1 MSDLFDKGIKLSS
14 GFSLGAKSPLDT
26 REVVEDISERDALIT
41 SNIAY
46 EGMIVYVK
54 TEKKHY
60 KLVNLTTPK
69 WEELGSGSGGDL
81 SDYQKIDED
90 TLTTNDKTIPGAIYE
105 LDAEIGNATH
115 YEKDDTNTGLIVVA
129 DGTLTD
135 NTTEIEEKDVL
146 GIAAVGEY
154 VKLVNATGI
163 NKILEDTDDRLNK
176 IETVKN
182 ADFKQAIIDEVLD
195 GVQPKYVTQA
205 EYDSLSD
212 VDKNNPKI
220 EYHITDAPIVEY
232 QLKTDNTLTTTDKT
246 TTGAINELDAEIGD
260 LSTLKTTDKTSI
272 VDSMNELFDDKV
284 NTTDVVDNLTS
295 TDIDKPLSAN
305 QGKVLK
311 DEIGDLNDLTTTNQ
325 NDLVSAINEHDIEI
339 GDLTQL
345 KTTNQTSL
353 VESTNELVDEIGD
366 KREFTPKHYELD
378 NATGVYE
385 VVADNAEPFDEL
397 TQVKLTDANKNNE
410 STPFVV
416 GDKVNL
422 VDEVTTK
429 PASGVFKYIDNAI
442 LSAQLSGEEVDLSG
456 YQEKQDDALKTNDKT
471 VTGAINQLVDILTVA
486 PTYVEPTLALTA
498 NPSTLKQEVGTKIT
512 PILSYTFTQN
522 DAGAETSH
530 TFSPVDSET
539 QAQLTIVE
547 GDNIEYSVTVNYGAG
562 TQKADNF
569 GNLSGEAIQAGSLT
583 KTLKY
588 VGYRKNFY
596 VADAGTVAPTD
607 SAEVRALTSFS
618 TGTQRINVAPNSQR
632 IVVACPSTKTL
643 TSAKYVEQG
652 NAEYKDNFTLTTV
665 QVSGA
670 TDGVD
675 LINYNVYTYVFAI
688 PNSAAM
694 TFNISIA

>member
-60 KLVNLTTPK
+60 KLVDLTTPK

-90 TLTTNDKTIPGAIYE
+90 TLTTNDKTIPGAINE
-105 LDAEIGNATH
+105 LDAEIGNVTH

-146 GIAAVGEY
+146 GIATVGEY

-163 NKILEDTDDRLNK
+163 NKILEDTDDRLDK

-232 QLKTDNTLTTTDKT
+232 QLKTDDDLTTTDKT

-260 LSTLKTTDKTSI
+260 
-272 VDSMNELFDDKV
+272 
-284 NTTDVVDNLTS
+284 
-295 TDIDKPLSAN
+295 
-305 QGKVLK
+305 
-311 DEIGDLNDLTTTNQ
+311 
-325 NDLVSAINEHDIEI
+325 
-339 GDLTQL
+339 
-345 KTTNQTSL
+345 
-353 VESTNELVDEIGD
+353 

-378 NATGVYE
+378 SATGVYE

-442 LSAQLSGEEVDLSG
+442 AQAQLGGEEVDLSG

-562 TQKADNF
+562 AQKADNF

-607 SAEVRALTSFS
+607 SAGVRALTSFS

-632 IVVACPSTKTL
+632 IVVACPGTKTL

-670 TDGVD
+670 TDGKD
-675 LINYNVYTYVFAI
+675 LIDYNVYTYVFAI

>member
-60 KLVNLTTPK
+60 KLVDLTTPK

-90 TLTTNDKTIPGAIYE
+90 TLTTNDKTIPGAINE

-146 GIAAVGEY
+146 GIATVGEY

-163 NKILEDTDDRLNK
+163 NKILEDTDDRLDK

-205 EYDSLSD
+205 EYDALSD
-212 VDKNNPKI
+212 TDKNNPKI

-232 QLKTDNTLTTTDKT
+232 QLKTDDDLTTTDKT

-260 LSTLKTTDKTSI
+260 
-272 VDSMNELFDDKV
+272 
-284 NTTDVVDNLTS
+284 
-295 TDIDKPLSAN
+295 
-305 QGKVLK
+305 
-311 DEIGDLNDLTTTNQ
+311 
-325 NDLVSAINEHDIEI
+325 
-339 GDLTQL
+339 
-345 KTTNQTSL
+345 
-353 VESTNELVDEIGD
+353 

-378 NATGVYE
+378 SATGVYE

-442 LSAQLSGEEVDLSG
+442 AQAQLGGEEVDLSG

-562 TQKADNF
+562 AQKADNF

-596 VADAGTVAPTD
+596 VADAGTAAPTD
-607 SAEVRALTSFS
+607 SAEVRALTAFS

-632 IVVACPSTKTL
+632 IVIACPGTKTL
-643 TSAKYVEQG
+643 ASAKYVEQG

-670 TDGVD
+670 TDGKD
-675 LINYNVYTYVFAI
+675 LIDYNVYTYVFAI

>member
-60 KLVNLTTPK
+60 KLVDLTTPK
-69 WEELGSGSGGDL
+69 WEELGSGSGSDL

-90 TLTTNDKTIPGAIYE
+90 TLTTNDKTIPGAINE
-105 LDAEIGNATH
+105 LDAEIGNTTH

-146 GIAAVGEY
+146 GIATVGEY

-163 NKILEDTDDRLNK
+163 NKILEDTDDRLDK

-182 ADFKQAIIDEVLD
+182 ADFKQAIIDEILD

-205 EYDSLSD
+205 EYDALSD
-212 VDKNNPKI
+212 TDKNNPKI
-220 EYHITDAPIVEY
+220 EYHITDAPVVEY
-232 QLKTDNTLTTTDKT
+232 QLKTDDDLTTTDKT

-260 LSTLKTTDKTSI
+260 
-272 VDSMNELFDDKV
+272 
-284 NTTDVVDNLTS
+284 
-295 TDIDKPLSAN
+295 
-305 QGKVLK
+305 
-311 DEIGDLNDLTTTNQ
+311 
-325 NDLVSAINEHDIEI
+325 
-339 GDLTQL
+339 
-345 KTTNQTSL
+345 
-353 VESTNELVDEIGD
+353 

-378 NATGVYE
+378 SATGVYE

-442 LSAQLSGEEVDLSG
+442 TEAKLGGGEVDLSG
-456 YQEKQDDALKTNDKT
+456 YQEKQDDTLKTNDKT

-530 TFSPVDSET
+530 TFSPIDSET

-562 TQKADNF
+562 AQKADNF

-596 VADAGTVAPTD
+596 VADAGTAAPTD
-607 SAEVRALTSFS
+607 SAGVRALTSFS

-632 IVVACPSTKTL
+632 IVIACPSTKTL

-670 TDGVD
+670 TDGKD

>member
-60 KLVNLTTPK
+60 KLVDLTTPK

-90 TLTTNDKTIPGAIYE
+90 TLTTNDKTIPGAINE

-146 GIAAVGEY
+146 GIATVGEY

-163 NKILEDTDDRLNK
+163 NKILEDTDDRLDK

-182 ADFKQAIIDEVLD
+182 ADFKQAIIDEILD

-212 VDKNNPKI
+212 SDKNNPKI

-232 QLKTDNTLTTTDKT
+232 QLKTDDDLTTTDKT

-260 LSTLKTTDKTSI
+260 
-272 VDSMNELFDDKV
+272 
-284 NTTDVVDNLTS
+284 
-295 TDIDKPLSAN
+295 
-305 QGKVLK
+305 
-311 DEIGDLNDLTTTNQ
+311 
-325 NDLVSAINEHDIEI
+325 
-339 GDLTQL
+339 
-345 KTTNQTSL
+345 
-353 VESTNELVDEIGD
+353 

-378 NATGVYE
+378 SATGVYE

-442 LSAQLSGEEVDLSG
+442 AQAQLGGEEVDLSG

-562 TQKADNF
+562 AQKADNF

-607 SAEVRALTSFS
+607 SAEVRALTAFS

-632 IVVACPSTKTL
+632 IVIACPSAKTL

-670 TDGVD
+670 TDGED

>member
-60 KLVNLTTPK
+60 KLVDLTTPEWK
-69 WEELGSGSGGDL
+69 ELGSGSGGDL

-90 TLTTNDKTIPGAIYE
+90 TLTTNDKTIPGAINE
-105 LDAEIGNATH
+105 LDAEIGNTTH

-146 GIAAVGEY
+146 GIATVGEY

-163 NKILEDTDDRLNK
+163 NKILEDTDDRLDK

-232 QLKTDNTLTTTDKT
+232 QLKTDNDLTTTDNT
-246 TTGAINELDAEIGD
+246 TTGAINELDA
-260 LSTLKTTDKTSI
+260 
-272 VDSMNELFDDKV
+272 
-284 NTTDVVDNLTS
+284 
-295 TDIDKPLSAN
+295 
-305 QGKVLK
+305 
-311 DEIGDLNDLTTTNQ
+311 
-325 NDLVSAINEHDIEI
+325 
-339 GDLTQL
+339 
-345 KTTNQTSL
+345 
-353 VESTNELVDEIGD
+353 EIGD

-378 NATGVYE
+378 SATGVYE

-562 TQKADNF
+562 AQKADNF

-583 KTLKY
+583 ATLKY

-596 VADAGTVAPTD
+596 VADSGTVAPTD

-632 IVVACPSTKTL
+632 IVIACPSTKTL

-670 TDGVD
+670 TDGKD

>member
-90 TLTTNDKTIPGAIYE
+90 TLTTNDKTIPGAINE

-146 GIAAVGEY
+146 GIATVGEY

-163 NKILEDTDDRLNK
+163 NKILEDTDDRLDK

-232 QLKTDNTLTTTDKT
+232 QLKTDNNLTTTDKT

-260 LSTLKTTDKTSI
+260 
-272 VDSMNELFDDKV
+272 
-284 NTTDVVDNLTS
+284 
-295 TDIDKPLSAN
+295 
-305 QGKVLK
+305 
-311 DEIGDLNDLTTTNQ
+311 
-325 NDLVSAINEHDIEI
+325 
-339 GDLTQL
+339 
-345 KTTNQTSL
+345 
-353 VESTNELVDEIGD
+353 

-378 NATGVYE
+378 SATGVYE

-442 LSAQLSGEEVDLSG
+442 TEAQLGGEEVDLSG

-562 TQKADNF
+562 AQKADNF

-607 SAEVRALTSFS
+607 SAEVRALNAFS

-632 IVVACPSTKTL
+632 IVIACPGTKTL

-670 TDGVD
+670 TDGKD
-675 LINYNVYTYVFAI
+675 LIDYNVYTYVFAI

>member
-90 TLTTNDKTIPGAIYE
+90 TLTTNDKTIPGAINE

-146 GIAAVGEY
+146 GIATVGEY

-163 NKILEDTDDRLNK
+163 NKILEDTDDRLDK

-232 QLKTDNTLTTTDKT
+232 QLKTDDDLTTTDKT

-260 LSTLKTTDKTSI
+260 
-272 VDSMNELFDDKV
+272 
-284 NTTDVVDNLTS
+284 
-295 TDIDKPLSAN
+295 
-305 QGKVLK
+305 
-311 DEIGDLNDLTTTNQ
+311 
-325 NDLVSAINEHDIEI
+325 
-339 GDLTQL
+339 
-345 KTTNQTSL
+345 
-353 VESTNELVDEIGD
+353 

-378 NATGVYE
+378 SATGVYE

-442 LSAQLSGEEVDLSG
+442 AQAQLGGEEVDLSG

-530 TFSPVDSET
+530 TFSPIDSET

-547 GDNIEYSVTVNYGAG
+547 GNNIDYSVTVNYAAGA
-562 TQKADNF
+562 QKADNF

-632 IVVACPSTKTL
+632 IVIACPATKTL

-670 TDGVD
+670 TDGKD
-675 LINYNVYTYVFAI
+675 LIDYNVYTYVFAI

>member
-60 KLVNLTTPK
+60 KLVDLTTSK

-90 TLTTNDKTIPGAIYE
+90 TLTTNDKTIPGAINE
-105 LDAEIGNATH
+105 LDAEIGNTTH

-146 GIAAVGEY
+146 GIATVGEY

-163 NKILEDTDDRLNK
+163 NKILEDTDDRLDK

-182 ADFKQAIIDEVLD
+182 ADFKQAIIDEILD

-212 VDKNNPKI
+212 ADKNNPKI

-232 QLKTDNTLTTTDKT
+232 QLKTDDDLTTTDKT

-260 LSTLKTTDKTSI
+260 
-272 VDSMNELFDDKV
+272 
-284 NTTDVVDNLTS
+284 
-295 TDIDKPLSAN
+295 
-305 QGKVLK
+305 
-311 DEIGDLNDLTTTNQ
+311 
-325 NDLVSAINEHDIEI
+325 
-339 GDLTQL
+339 
-345 KTTNQTSL
+345 
-353 VESTNELVDEIGD
+353 

-378 NATGVYE
+378 SATGVYE

-442 LSAQLSGEEVDLSG
+442 AQAQLGGEEVDLSG

-562 TQKADNF
+562 AQKADNF

-632 IVVACPSTKTL
+632 IVIACPSTKTL

-670 TDGVD
+670 TDGKD

>member
-26 REVVEDISERDALIT
+26 REVVKDISERDALIT

-60 KLVNLTTPK
+60 KLVDLTTPK

-81 SDYQKIDED
+81 SDYQKINED
-90 TLTTNDKTIPGAIYE
+90 TLTTNDKTIPGAINE
-105 LDAEIGNATH
+105 LDAEIGNTTH

-146 GIAAVGEY
+146 GIAVVGEY

-163 NKILEDTDDRLNK
+163 NKILEDTDDRLDK

-205 EYDSLSD
+205 EYDALSD
-212 VDKNNPKI
+212 ADKNNPKI

-232 QLKTDNTLTTTDKT
+232 QLKTDDNLTTTDKT

-260 LSTLKTTDKTSI
+260 
-272 VDSMNELFDDKV
+272 
-284 NTTDVVDNLTS
+284 
-295 TDIDKPLSAN
+295 
-305 QGKVLK
+305 
-311 DEIGDLNDLTTTNQ
+311 
-325 NDLVSAINEHDIEI
+325 
-339 GDLTQL
+339 
-345 KTTNQTSL
+345 
-353 VESTNELVDEIGD
+353 

-378 NATGVYE
+378 SATGVYE

-422 VDEVTTK
+422 VNEVTTK

-442 LSAQLSGEEVDLSG
+442 AQAQLGGEKVDLSG
-456 YQEKQDDALKTNDKT
+456 YQEKQDNTLKTNDKT

-498 NPSTLKQEVGTKIT
+498 NPSTLKQEVGAKIT

-562 TQKADNF
+562 AQKADNF

-632 IVVACPSTKTL
+632 IVIACPSTKTL

-670 TDGVD
+670 TDGKD

>member
-60 KLVNLTTPK
+60 KLVDLTTPEWK
-69 WEELGSGSGGDL
+69 ELGSGSGGDL

-90 TLTTNDKTIPGAIYE
+90 TLTTNDKTIPGAINE
-105 LDAEIGNATH
+105 LDAEIGNVTH

-163 NKILEDTDDRLNK
+163 NKILEDTDDRLDK

-212 VDKNNPKI
+212 ADKNNPKI

-232 QLKTDNTLTTTDKT
+232 QLKTDDDLTTTDKT

-260 LSTLKTTDKTSI
+260 
-272 VDSMNELFDDKV
+272 
-284 NTTDVVDNLTS
+284 
-295 TDIDKPLSAN
+295 
-305 QGKVLK
+305 
-311 DEIGDLNDLTTTNQ
+311 
-325 NDLVSAINEHDIEI
+325 
-339 GDLTQL
+339 
-345 KTTNQTSL
+345 
-353 VESTNELVDEIGD
+353 

-378 NATGVYE
+378 SATGVYE

-442 LSAQLSGEEVDLSG
+442 AQAQLGGEEVDLSG
-456 YQEKQDDALKTNDKT
+456 YQEKQDDTLKTNDKT

-562 TQKADNF
+562 AQKADNF

-618 TGTQRINVAPNSQR
+618 TGAQRINVAPNSQR
-632 IVVACPSTKTL
+632 IVIACPSTKTL

-670 TDGVD
+670 TDGKD
-675 LINYNVYTYVFAI
+675 LIDYNVYTYVFAI

>member
-26 REVVEDISERDALIT
+26 REVVKDISERDALIT

-60 KLVNLTTPK
+60 KLVDLTTSK

-90 TLTTNDKTIPGAIYE
+90 TLTTNDKTIPGAINE
-105 LDAEIGNATH
+105 LDAEIGNTTH

-163 NKILEDTDDRLNK
+163 NKILEDTDDRLDK

-212 VDKNNPKI
+212 ADKNNPKI

-232 QLKTDNTLTTTDKT
+232 QLKTDDDLTTTDKT
-246 TTGAINELDAEIGD
+246 TTGAINELDA
-260 LSTLKTTDKTSI
+260 
-272 VDSMNELFDDKV
+272 
-284 NTTDVVDNLTS
+284 
-295 TDIDKPLSAN
+295 
-305 QGKVLK
+305 
-311 DEIGDLNDLTTTNQ
+311 
-325 NDLVSAINEHDIEI
+325 
-339 GDLTQL
+339 
-345 KTTNQTSL
+345 
-353 VESTNELVDEIGD
+353 EIGD

-410 STPFVV
+410 GTLFVV

-442 LSAQLSGEEVDLSG
+442 AQAQLGGEEVDLSG

-498 NPSTLKQEVGTKIT
+498 NPSTLKQEVGAKIT

-562 TQKADNF
+562 AQKADNF

-632 IVVACPSTKTL
+632 IVIACPSTKTL
-643 TSAKYVEQG
+643 ASAKYVEQG

-670 TDGVD
+670 TDGKD
-675 LINYNVYTYVFAI
+675 LIDYNVYTYVFAI

>member
-60 KLVNLTTPK
+60 KLVDLTTPK

-90 TLTTNDKTIPGAIYE
+90 TLTTNDKTIPGAINE
-105 LDAEIGNATH
+105 LDAEIGNTTH

-163 NKILEDTDDRLNK
+163 NKILEDTDDRLDK

-182 ADFKQAIIDEVLD
+182 ADFKQAIIDEILD

-232 QLKTDNTLTTTDKT
+232 QLKTDDDLTTTDKT

-260 LSTLKTTDKTSI
+260 
-272 VDSMNELFDDKV
+272 
-284 NTTDVVDNLTS
+284 
-295 TDIDKPLSAN
+295 
-305 QGKVLK
+305 
-311 DEIGDLNDLTTTNQ
+311 
-325 NDLVSAINEHDIEI
+325 
-339 GDLTQL
+339 
-345 KTTNQTSL
+345 
-353 VESTNELVDEIGD
+353 

-378 NATGVYE
+378 SATGVYE

-442 LSAQLSGEEVDLSG
+442 AQAQLGGEEVDLSG

-562 TQKADNF
+562 AQKADNF

-607 SAEVRALTSFS
+607 SAEVRALTAFS
-618 TGTQRINVAPNSQR
+618 TGTQRINVVPNSQR
-632 IVVACPSTKTL
+632 IVIACPGTKTL

-652 NAEYKDNFTLTTV
+652 NAEYKDNFALTTV

-670 TDGVD
+670 TDGKD

>member
-60 KLVNLTTPK
+60 KLVDLTTPEWK
-69 WEELGSGSGGDL
+69 ELGSGSGGDL

-90 TLTTNDKTIPGAIYE
+90 TLTTNDKTIPGAINE
-105 LDAEIGNATH
+105 LDAEIGNITH
-115 YEKDDTNTGLIVVA
+115 YEKDDTNAGLIVVA

-146 GIAAVGEY
+146 GIATVGEY

-163 NKILEDTDDRLNK
+163 NKILEDTDDRLDK

-205 EYDSLSD
+205 EYDALSD

-232 QLKTDNTLTTTDKT
+232 QLKTDDDLTTTDKT

-260 LSTLKTTDKTSI
+260 
-272 VDSMNELFDDKV
+272 
-284 NTTDVVDNLTS
+284 
-295 TDIDKPLSAN
+295 
-305 QGKVLK
+305 
-311 DEIGDLNDLTTTNQ
+311 
-325 NDLVSAINEHDIEI
+325 
-339 GDLTQL
+339 
-345 KTTNQTSL
+345 
-353 VESTNELVDEIGD
+353 

-378 NATGVYE
+378 SATGVYE

-442 LSAQLSGEEVDLSG
+442 AQAQLGGEEVDLSG

-596 VADAGTVAPTD
+596 VADVGTIAPTN

>member
-60 KLVNLTTPK
+60 KLVDLTTPEWK
-69 WEELGSGSGGDL
+69 ELGSGSGGDL

-90 TLTTNDKTIPGAIYE
+90 TLTTNDKTIPGAINE
-105 LDAEIGNATH
+105 LDAEIGNTTH

-163 NKILEDTDDRLNK
+163 NKILEDTDDRLDK

-182 ADFKQAIIDEVLD
+182 ADFKQAIIDEILD

-212 VDKNNPKI
+212 ADKNNPKI

-232 QLKTDNTLTTTDKT
+232 QLKTDDDLTTTDKT

-260 LSTLKTTDKTSI
+260 
-272 VDSMNELFDDKV
+272 
-284 NTTDVVDNLTS
+284 
-295 TDIDKPLSAN
+295 
-305 QGKVLK
+305 
-311 DEIGDLNDLTTTNQ
+311 
-325 NDLVSAINEHDIEI
+325 
-339 GDLTQL
+339 
-345 KTTNQTSL
+345 
-353 VESTNELVDEIGD
+353 

-378 NATGVYE
+378 SATGVYE
-385 VVADNAEPFDEL
+385 VVADNAEPFDKL

-442 LSAQLSGEEVDLSG
+442 AQAQLGGEEVDLSG

-562 TQKADNF
+562 AQKADNF

-596 VADAGTVAPTD
+596 VADAGTVTPTD

-632 IVVACPSTKTL
+632 IVIACPGTKTL

-670 TDGVD
+670 TDGKD

>member
-60 KLVNLTTPK
+60 KLVDLTTPEWK
-69 WEELGSGSGGDL
+69 ELGSGSGGDL

-90 TLTTNDKTIPGAIYE
+90 TLTTNDKTIPGAINE
-105 LDAEIGNATH
+105 LDAEIGNTTH

-129 DGTLTD
+129 DGTLID

-146 GIAAVGEY
+146 GIATVGEY

-163 NKILEDTDDRLNK
+163 NKILEDTDDRLDK

-205 EYDSLSD
+205 EYDSLGD
-212 VDKNNPKI
+212 ADKNNPKI

-232 QLKTDNTLTTTDKT
+232 QLKTDDDLTTTDKT

-260 LSTLKTTDKTSI
+260 
-272 VDSMNELFDDKV
+272 
-284 NTTDVVDNLTS
+284 
-295 TDIDKPLSAN
+295 
-305 QGKVLK
+305 
-311 DEIGDLNDLTTTNQ
+311 
-325 NDLVSAINEHDIEI
+325 
-339 GDLTQL
+339 
-345 KTTNQTSL
+345 
-353 VESTNELVDEIGD
+353 

-378 NATGVYE
+378 SATGVYE
-385 VVADNAEPFDEL
+385 VVADNAEPFDKL

-442 LSAQLSGEEVDLSG
+442 AQAQLGGEEVDLSG

-498 NPSTLKQEVGTKIT
+498 NPSTLKQEVGAKIT

-562 TQKADNF
+562 AQKADNF

-632 IVVACPSTKTL
+632 IVIACPSTKTL

-670 TDGVD
+670 TDGKD
-675 LINYNVYTYVFAI
+675 LIDYNVYTYVFAI

>member
-60 KLVNLTTPK
+60 KLVDLTTSK

-90 TLTTNDKTIPGAIYE
+90 TLTTNDKTIPGAINE
-105 LDAEIGNATH
+105 LDAEIGNTTH

-146 GIAAVGEY
+146 GIATVGEY

-163 NKILEDTDDRLNK
+163 NKILEDTDDRLDK

-182 ADFKQAIIDEVLD
+182 TDFKQAIIDEILD

-232 QLKTDNTLTTTDKT
+232 QLKTDNDLTTTDKT

-260 LSTLKTTDKTSI
+260 
-272 VDSMNELFDDKV
+272 
-284 NTTDVVDNLTS
+284 
-295 TDIDKPLSAN
+295 
-305 QGKVLK
+305 
-311 DEIGDLNDLTTTNQ
+311 
-325 NDLVSAINEHDIEI
+325 
-339 GDLTQL
+339 
-345 KTTNQTSL
+345 
-353 VESTNELVDEIGD
+353 

-378 NATGVYE
+378 SATGVYE

-410 STPFVV
+410 GTLFVV

-442 LSAQLSGEEVDLSG
+442 AQAQLGGEEVDLSG
-456 YQEKQDDALKTNDKT
+456 YQEKQDDTLKTNDKT

-562 TQKADNF
+562 AQKADNF

-607 SAEVRALTSFS
+607 SAEVRALTAFS

-632 IVVACPSTKTL
+632 IVIACPSTKTL

-670 TDGVD
+670 TDGKD
-675 LINYNVYTYVFAI
+675 LIDYNVYTYVFAI

>member
-60 KLVNLTTPK
+60 KLVDLTTPEWK
-69 WEELGSGSGGDL
+69 ELGSGSGGDL

-90 TLTTNDKTIPGAIYE
+90 TLTTNDKTIPGAINE
-105 LDAEIGNATH
+105 LDAEIGNTTH

-146 GIAAVGEY
+146 GIATVGEY

-163 NKILEDTDDRLNK
+163 NKILEDTDDRLDK

-205 EYDSLSD
+205 EYDALSD
-212 VDKNNPKI
+212 ADKNNPKI

-232 QLKTDNTLTTTDKT
+232 QLKTDDDLTTTDKT

-260 LSTLKTTDKTSI
+260 
-272 VDSMNELFDDKV
+272 
-284 NTTDVVDNLTS
+284 
-295 TDIDKPLSAN
+295 
-305 QGKVLK
+305 
-311 DEIGDLNDLTTTNQ
+311 
-325 NDLVSAINEHDIEI
+325 
-339 GDLTQL
+339 
-345 KTTNQTSL
+345 
-353 VESTNELVDEIGD
+353 

-378 NATGVYE
+378 SATGVYE

-442 LSAQLSGEEVDLSG
+442 AQAQLGGEEVDLSG

-562 TQKADNF
+562 AQKADNF

-596 VADAGTVAPTD
+596 VADAGTVTPTD

-632 IVVACPSTKTL
+632 IVIACPGTKTL
-643 TSAKYVEQG
+643 ASAKYVEQG

-670 TDGVD
+670 TDGKD

>member
-60 KLVNLTTPK
+60 KLVDLTTPEWK
-69 WEELGSGSGGDL
+69 ELGSGSGGDL

-90 TLTTNDKTIPGAIYE
+90 TLTTNDKTIPGAINE

-163 NKILEDTDDRLNK
+163 NKILEDTDDRLDK

-232 QLKTDNTLTTTDKT
+232 QLKTDDNLTTTDKT

-260 LSTLKTTDKTSI
+260 
-272 VDSMNELFDDKV
+272 
-284 NTTDVVDNLTS
+284 
-295 TDIDKPLSAN
+295 
-305 QGKVLK
+305 
-311 DEIGDLNDLTTTNQ
+311 
-325 NDLVSAINEHDIEI
+325 
-339 GDLTQL
+339 
-345 KTTNQTSL
+345 
-353 VESTNELVDEIGD
+353 

-378 NATGVYE
+378 SATGVYE

-442 LSAQLSGEEVDLSG
+442 TQAQLGGEEVDLSG
-456 YQEKQDDALKTNDKT
+456 YQEKQDDTLKTNDKT

-562 TQKADNF
+562 AQKADNF

-607 SAEVRALTSFS
+607 SAEVRALTAFS

-632 IVVACPSTKTL
+632 IVIACPNTKTL

-670 TDGVD
+670 TDGKD
-675 LINYNVYTYVFAI
+675 LIDYNVYTYVFAI

>member
-60 KLVNLTTPK
+60 KLVDLTTPEWK
-69 WEELGSGSGGDL
+69 ELGSGSGGDL

-90 TLTTNDKTIPGAIYE
+90 TLTTNDKTIPGAINE
-105 LDAEIGNATH
+105 LDAEIGNTTH

-146 GIAAVGEY
+146 GIATVGEY

-163 NKILEDTDDRLNK
+163 NKILEDTDDRLDK

-182 ADFKQAIIDEVLD
+182 ADFKQAIIDEILD

-212 VDKNNPKI
+212 ADKNNPKI

-232 QLKTDNTLTTTDKT
+232 QLKTDNDLTTTDKT
-246 TTGAINELDAEIGD
+246 TTGAINELDAEIG
-260 LSTLKTTDKTSI
+260 
-272 VDSMNELFDDKV
+272 E
-284 NTTDVVDNLTS
+284 
-295 TDIDKPLSAN
+295 
-305 QGKVLK
+305 
-311 DEIGDLNDLTTTNQ
+311 
-325 NDLVSAINEHDIEI
+325 
-339 GDLTQL
+339 
-345 KTTNQTSL
+345 
-353 VESTNELVDEIGD
+353 

-378 NATGVYE
+378 SATGVYE

-442 LSAQLSGEEVDLSG
+442 AQAQLGGEEVDLSG

-562 TQKADNF
+562 VQKADNF

>member
-26 REVVEDISERDALIT
+26 REVVKDISERDALIT

-60 KLVNLTTPK
+60 KLVDLTTPK

-90 TLTTNDKTIPGAIYE
+90 TLTTNDKTIPGAINE
-105 LDAEIGNATH
+105 SDAEIGNTTH

-146 GIAAVGEY
+146 GIATVGEY

-163 NKILEDTDDRLNK
+163 NKILEDTDDRLDK

-182 ADFKQAIIDEVLD
+182 ADFKQAIIDEILD

-232 QLKTDNTLTTTDKT
+232 QLKTDDDLTTTDKT

-260 LSTLKTTDKTSI
+260 
-272 VDSMNELFDDKV
+272 
-284 NTTDVVDNLTS
+284 
-295 TDIDKPLSAN
+295 
-305 QGKVLK
+305 
-311 DEIGDLNDLTTTNQ
+311 
-325 NDLVSAINEHDIEI
+325 
-339 GDLTQL
+339 
-345 KTTNQTSL
+345 
-353 VESTNELVDEIGD
+353 

-378 NATGVYE
+378 SATGVYE

-442 LSAQLSGEEVDLSG
+442 AQAQLGGEEVDLSG
-456 YQEKQDDALKTNDKT
+456 YQEKQDNALKTNDKT

-562 TQKADNF
+562 AQKADNF

-632 IVVACPSTKTL
+632 IVIACPGAKTL

-670 TDGVD
+670 TDGKD
-675 LINYNVYTYVFAI
+675 LIDYNVYTYVFAI

>member
-60 KLVNLTTPK
+60 KLVDLTTSK

-90 TLTTNDKTIPGAIYE
+90 TLTTNDKTIPGAINE
-105 LDAEIGNATH
+105 LDAEIGNTTH

-146 GIAAVGEY
+146 GIATVGEY

-163 NKILEDTDDRLNK
+163 NKILEDTDDRLDK

-182 ADFKQAIIDEVLD
+182 ADFKQAIIDKILD
-195 GVQPKYVTQA
+195 GVKPKYVTKA

-212 VDKNNPKI
+212 ADKNNPKI

-232 QLKTDNTLTTTDKT
+232 QLKTDDDLTTTDKT

-260 LSTLKTTDKTSI
+260 
-272 VDSMNELFDDKV
+272 
-284 NTTDVVDNLTS
+284 
-295 TDIDKPLSAN
+295 
-305 QGKVLK
+305 
-311 DEIGDLNDLTTTNQ
+311 
-325 NDLVSAINEHDIEI
+325 
-339 GDLTQL
+339 
-345 KTTNQTSL
+345 
-353 VESTNELVDEIGD
+353 

-378 NATGVYE
+378 SATGVYE

-442 LSAQLSGEEVDLSG
+442 AQAQLGGEEVDLSG

-562 TQKADNF
+562 AQKADNF

-632 IVVACPSTKTL
+632 IVIACPSTKTL

-670 TDGVD
+670 TDGKD

>member
-60 KLVNLTTPK
+60 KLVDLTTPK

-90 TLTTNDKTIPGAIYE
+90 TLTTNDKTSPGAINE

-146 GIAAVGEY
+146 GIATVGEY

-163 NKILEDTDDRLNK
+163 NKILEDTDDRLDK

-182 ADFKQAIIDEVLD
+182 ADFKQAIIDEILD

-232 QLKTDNTLTTTDKT
+232 QLKTDDDLTTTDKT

-260 LSTLKTTDKTSI
+260 
-272 VDSMNELFDDKV
+272 
-284 NTTDVVDNLTS
+284 
-295 TDIDKPLSAN
+295 
-305 QGKVLK
+305 
-311 DEIGDLNDLTTTNQ
+311 
-325 NDLVSAINEHDIEI
+325 
-339 GDLTQL
+339 
-345 KTTNQTSL
+345 
-353 VESTNELVDEIGD
+353 

-378 NATGVYE
+378 SATGVYE

-442 LSAQLSGEEVDLSG
+442 AQAQLGGEEVDLSG

-562 TQKADNF
+562 AQKADNF

-607 SAEVRALTSFS
+607 SAEVRALTAFS

-632 IVVACPSTKTL
+632 IVIACPSTKTL

-670 TDGVD
+670 TDGED
-675 LINYNVYTYVFAI
+675 LIDYNIYTYVFAI

>member
-60 KLVNLTTPK
+60 KLVDLTTPK

-90 TLTTNDKTIPGAIYE
+90 TLTTNDKTIPGAINE
-105 LDAEIGNATH
+105 LDAEIGNTTH

-129 DGTLTD
+129 DGTITD

-163 NKILEDTDDRLNK
+163 NKILEDTDDRLDK

-212 VDKNNPKI
+212 ADKNNPKI

-232 QLKTDNTLTTTDKT
+232 QLKTDNDLTTTDKT

-260 LSTLKTTDKTSI
+260 
-272 VDSMNELFDDKV
+272 
-284 NTTDVVDNLTS
+284 
-295 TDIDKPLSAN
+295 
-305 QGKVLK
+305 
-311 DEIGDLNDLTTTNQ
+311 
-325 NDLVSAINEHDIEI
+325 
-339 GDLTQL
+339 
-345 KTTNQTSL
+345 
-353 VESTNELVDEIGD
+353 

-378 NATGVYE
+378 SATGVYE

-442 LSAQLSGEEVDLSG
+442 AQAQLGGEEVDLSG

-562 TQKADNF
+562 AQKADNF

-596 VADAGTVAPTD
+596 VADAGTAAPTD

-618 TGTQRINVAPNSQR
+618 TGTQRINVAPNSRR
-632 IVVACPSTKTL
+632 IVIACPGTKTL
-643 TSAKYVEQG
+643 ASAKYVEQG

-670 TDGVD
+670 TDGKD

>member
-26 REVVEDISERDALIT
+26 REVVKDISERDALIT

-60 KLVNLTTPK
+60 KLVDLTTSK

-90 TLTTNDKTIPGAIYE
+90 TLTTNDKTIPGAINE
-105 LDAEIGNATH
+105 LDAEIGNTTH

-146 GIAAVGEY
+146 GIATVGEY

-163 NKILEDTDDRLNK
+163 NKILEDTNDRLDK

-182 ADFKQAIIDEVLD
+182 ADFKQAIIDEILD

-212 VDKNNPKI
+212 SDKNNPKI

-232 QLKTDNTLTTTDKT
+232 QLKTDDDLTTTDKT
-246 TTGAINELDAEIGD
+246 TTGAINELDAEIG
-260 LSTLKTTDKTSI
+260 
-272 VDSMNELFDDKV
+272 N
-284 NTTDVVDNLTS
+284 
-295 TDIDKPLSAN
+295 
-305 QGKVLK
+305 
-311 DEIGDLNDLTTTNQ
+311 
-325 NDLVSAINEHDIEI
+325 
-339 GDLTQL
+339 
-345 KTTNQTSL
+345 
-353 VESTNELVDEIGD
+353 

-442 LSAQLSGEEVDLSG
+442 AQAQLGGEEVDLSG

-562 TQKADNF
+562 AQKADNF

-607 SAEVRALTSFS
+607 SAEVRALTAFS

-632 IVVACPSTKTL
+632 IVIACPSTKTL

-670 TDGVD
+670 TDGKD

>member
-60 KLVNLTTPK
+60 KLVDLTTPK

-90 TLTTNDKTIPGAIYE
+90 TLTTNDKTIPGAINE
-105 LDAEIGNATH
+105 LDSEIGNTTH

-146 GIAAVGEY
+146 GIATVGEY

-163 NKILEDTDDRLNK
+163 NKILEDTDDRLDK

-182 ADFKQAIIDEVLD
+182 ADFKQAIIDEILD

-212 VDKNNPKI
+212 SDKNNPKI

-232 QLKTDNTLTTTDKT
+232 QLKTDDDLTTTDKT

-260 LSTLKTTDKTSI
+260 
-272 VDSMNELFDDKV
+272 
-284 NTTDVVDNLTS
+284 
-295 TDIDKPLSAN
+295 
-305 QGKVLK
+305 
-311 DEIGDLNDLTTTNQ
+311 
-325 NDLVSAINEHDIEI
+325 
-339 GDLTQL
+339 
-345 KTTNQTSL
+345 
-353 VESTNELVDEIGD
+353 

-378 NATGVYE
+378 SATGVYE

-442 LSAQLSGEEVDLSG
+442 AQAQLGGEEVDLSG

-562 TQKADNF
+562 AQKADNF

-632 IVVACPSTKTL
+632 IVIACPGTKTL
-643 TSAKYVEQG
+643 ASAKYVEQG

-670 TDGVD
+670 TDGED

>member
-60 KLVNLTTPK
+60 KLVDLTTPK

-90 TLTTNDKTIPGAIYE
+90 TLTTNDKTIPGAINE

-163 NKILEDTDDRLNK
+163 NKILEDTDDRLDK

-182 ADFKQAIIDEVLD
+182 ADFKQAIIDEILD

-212 VDKNNPKI
+212 SDKNNPKI

-232 QLKTDNTLTTTDKT
+232 QLKTDDDLTTTDKT

-260 LSTLKTTDKTSI
+260 
-272 VDSMNELFDDKV
+272 
-284 NTTDVVDNLTS
+284 
-295 TDIDKPLSAN
+295 
-305 QGKVLK
+305 
-311 DEIGDLNDLTTTNQ
+311 
-325 NDLVSAINEHDIEI
+325 
-339 GDLTQL
+339 
-345 KTTNQTSL
+345 
-353 VESTNELVDEIGD
+353 

-378 NATGVYE
+378 SATGVYE

-442 LSAQLSGEEVDLSG
+442 AQAQLGGEEVDLSG

-562 TQKADNF
+562 AQKADNF

-607 SAEVRALTSFS
+607 SAEVRALTAFS

-632 IVVACPSTKTL
+632 IVIACPSTKTL

-670 TDGVD
+670 TDGED

>member
-60 KLVNLTTPK
+60 KLVDLTTSK

-90 TLTTNDKTIPGAIYE
+90 TLTTNDKTIPGAINE
-105 LDAEIGNATH
+105 LDAEIGNTTH

-135 NTTEIEEKDVL
+135 NTTEIEEKDVS

-163 NKILEDTDDRLNK
+163 NKILEDTDDRLDK

-212 VDKNNPKI
+212 SDKNNPKI

-232 QLKTDNTLTTTDKT
+232 QLKTDDDLTTTDKT

-260 LSTLKTTDKTSI
+260 
-272 VDSMNELFDDKV
+272 
-284 NTTDVVDNLTS
+284 
-295 TDIDKPLSAN
+295 
-305 QGKVLK
+305 
-311 DEIGDLNDLTTTNQ
+311 
-325 NDLVSAINEHDIEI
+325 
-339 GDLTQL
+339 
-345 KTTNQTSL
+345 
-353 VESTNELVDEIGD
+353 

-378 NATGVYE
+378 SATGVYE

-442 LSAQLSGEEVDLSG
+442 AQAQLGGEEVDLSG

-562 TQKADNF
+562 VQKADNF

-632 IVVACPSTKTL
+632 IVIACPGTKTL

-670 TDGVD
+670 TDGKD

>member
-60 KLVNLTTPK
+60 KLVDLTTSK

-90 TLTTNDKTIPGAIYE
+90 TLTTNDKTIPGAINE
-105 LDAEIGNATH
+105 LDAKIGNTTH

-146 GIAAVGEY
+146 GIATVGEY

-163 NKILEDTDDRLNK
+163 NKILEDTDDRLDK

-182 ADFKQAIIDEVLD
+182 ADFKQAIIDEILD

-212 VDKNNPKI
+212 ADKNNPKI

-232 QLKTDNTLTTTDKT
+232 QLKTDDDLTTTDKT

-260 LSTLKTTDKTSI
+260 
-272 VDSMNELFDDKV
+272 
-284 NTTDVVDNLTS
+284 
-295 TDIDKPLSAN
+295 
-305 QGKVLK
+305 
-311 DEIGDLNDLTTTNQ
+311 
-325 NDLVSAINEHDIEI
+325 
-339 GDLTQL
+339 
-345 KTTNQTSL
+345 
-353 VESTNELVDEIGD
+353 

-378 NATGVYE
+378 SATGVYE

-442 LSAQLSGEEVDLSG
+442 AQAQLGGEEVDLSG

-562 TQKADNF
+562 AQKADNF

-596 VADAGTVAPTD
+596 VADAGTVAPIN
-607 SAEVRALTSFS
+607 SSEVRALNAFS
-618 TGTQRINVAPNSQR
+618 TGAQRINVAPNSQR
-632 IVVACPSTKTL
+632 IVIACPSTKTL

-670 TDGVD
+670 TDGKD

>member
-60 KLVNLTTPK
+60 KLVDLTTPK

-90 TLTTNDKTIPGAIYE
+90 TLTTNDKTIPGAINE
-105 LDAEIGNATH
+105 LDAEIGNTTH

-163 NKILEDTDDRLNK
+163 NKILEDTDDRLDK

-232 QLKTDNTLTTTDKT
+232 QLKTDDNLTTTDKT

-260 LSTLKTTDKTSI
+260 
-272 VDSMNELFDDKV
+272 
-284 NTTDVVDNLTS
+284 
-295 TDIDKPLSAN
+295 
-305 QGKVLK
+305 
-311 DEIGDLNDLTTTNQ
+311 
-325 NDLVSAINEHDIEI
+325 
-339 GDLTQL
+339 
-345 KTTNQTSL
+345 
-353 VESTNELVDEIGD
+353 

-378 NATGVYE
+378 SATGVYE

-442 LSAQLSGEEVDLSG
+442 AQAQLGGEEVDLSG

-562 TQKADNF
+562 AQKADNF

-607 SAEVRALTSFS
+607 SAGVRALTSFS

-632 IVVACPSTKTL
+632 IVIACPSTKTL

-670 TDGVD
+670 TDGKD

>member
-60 KLVNLTTPK
+60 KLVDLTTSK

-90 TLTTNDKTIPGAIYE
+90 TLTTNDKTIPGAINE
-105 LDAEIGNATH
+105 LDAEIGNTTH

-163 NKILEDTDDRLNK
+163 NKILEDTDDRLDK

-182 ADFKQAIIDEVLD
+182 ADFKQAIIDEILD

-212 VDKNNPKI
+212 ADKNNPKI

-232 QLKTDNTLTTTDKT
+232 QLKTDDDLTTTDKT

-260 LSTLKTTDKTSI
+260 
-272 VDSMNELFDDKV
+272 
-284 NTTDVVDNLTS
+284 
-295 TDIDKPLSAN
+295 
-305 QGKVLK
+305 
-311 DEIGDLNDLTTTNQ
+311 
-325 NDLVSAINEHDIEI
+325 
-339 GDLTQL
+339 
-345 KTTNQTSL
+345 
-353 VESTNELVDEIGD
+353 

-378 NATGVYE
+378 SATGVYE

-442 LSAQLSGEEVDLSG
+442 AQAQLGGEEVDLSG

-547 GDNIEYSVTVNYGAG
+547 ADNIEYSVTVNYGAG
-562 TQKADNF
+562 VQKADNF

-632 IVVACPSTKTL
+632 IVIACPSTKTL

-670 TDGVD
+670 TDGKD

>member
-60 KLVNLTTPK
+60 KLVDLTTPEWK
-69 WEELGSGSGGDL
+69 ELGSGSGGDL

-90 TLTTNDKTIPGAIYE
+90 TLTTNDKTIPGAINE

-146 GIAAVGEY
+146 GIATVGEY

-163 NKILEDTDDRLNK
+163 NKILEDTDDRLDK

-205 EYDSLSD
+205 EYDALSD
-212 VDKNNPKI
+212 TDKNNPKI

-232 QLKTDNTLTTTDKT
+232 QLKTDDDLTTTDKT

-260 LSTLKTTDKTSI
+260 
-272 VDSMNELFDDKV
+272 
-284 NTTDVVDNLTS
+284 
-295 TDIDKPLSAN
+295 
-305 QGKVLK
+305 
-311 DEIGDLNDLTTTNQ
+311 
-325 NDLVSAINEHDIEI
+325 
-339 GDLTQL
+339 
-345 KTTNQTSL
+345 
-353 VESTNELVDEIGD
+353 

-378 NATGVYE
+378 SATGVYE

-442 LSAQLSGEEVDLSG
+442 AQAQLGGEEVDLSG

-562 TQKADNF
+562 AQKADNF

-632 IVVACPSTKTL
+632 IVVACPGTKTL

-670 TDGVD
+670 TDGKD
-675 LINYNVYTYVFAI
+675 LIDYNVYTYVFAI

>member
-60 KLVNLTTPK
+60 KLVDLTTPEWK
-69 WEELGSGSGGDL
+69 ELGNGSGGDL

-90 TLTTNDKTIPGAIYE
+90 TLTTNDKTIPGAINE
-105 LDAEIGNATH
+105 LDAEIGNTTH

-146 GIAAVGEY
+146 GIATVGEY

-163 NKILEDTDDRLNK
+163 NKILEDTDDRLDK

-232 QLKTDNTLTTTDKT
+232 QLKTDNDLTTTDKT

-260 LSTLKTTDKTSI
+260 
-272 VDSMNELFDDKV
+272 
-284 NTTDVVDNLTS
+284 
-295 TDIDKPLSAN
+295 
-305 QGKVLK
+305 
-311 DEIGDLNDLTTTNQ
+311 
-325 NDLVSAINEHDIEI
+325 
-339 GDLTQL
+339 
-345 KTTNQTSL
+345 
-353 VESTNELVDEIGD
+353 

-378 NATGVYE
+378 SATGVYE

-442 LSAQLSGEEVDLSG
+442 AQAQLGGEEVDLSG

-498 NPSTLKQEVGTKIT
+498 NPSTLKQEVGAKIT

-562 TQKADNF
+562 AQKADNF

-607 SAEVRALTSFS
+607 SAEVRALTAFS

-632 IVVACPSTKTL
+632 IVIACPSTKTL

-670 TDGVD
+670 TDGED

>member
-60 KLVNLTTPK
+60 KLVDLTTPK

-90 TLTTNDKTIPGAIYE
+90 TLTTNDKTIPGAINE
-105 LDAEIGNATH
+105 LDAEIGNTTH

-163 NKILEDTDDRLNK
+163 NKILEDTDDRLDK

-212 VDKNNPKI
+212 ADKNNPKI

-232 QLKTDNTLTTTDKT
+232 QLKTDDDLTTTDKT
-246 TTGAINELDAEIGD
+246 TTGAI
-260 LSTLKTTDKTSI
+260 
-272 VDSMNELFDDKV
+272 
-284 NTTDVVDNLTS
+284 
-295 TDIDKPLSAN
+295 
-305 QGKVLK
+305 
-311 DEIGDLNDLTTTNQ
+311 
-325 NDLVSAINEHDIEI
+325 
-339 GDLTQL
+339 
-345 KTTNQTSL
+345 
-353 VESTNELVDEIGD
+353 NELVDEIGD

-378 NATGVYE
+378 SATGVYE

-442 LSAQLSGEEVDLSG
+442 AQAQLGGEEVDLSG

-562 TQKADNF
+562 AQKADNF

-607 SAEVRALTSFS
+607 SAEVRALTAFS

-632 IVVACPSTKTL
+632 IVIACPSTKTL

-670 TDGVD
+670 TDGKD
-675 LINYNVYTYVFAI
+675 LIDYNVYTYVFAI

>member
-60 KLVNLTTPK
+60 KLVDLTTPK

-90 TLTTNDKTIPGAIYE
+90 TLTTNDKTIPGAINE
-105 LDAEIGNATH
+105 LDAEIGNTTH

-146 GIAAVGEY
+146 GIATVGEY

-163 NKILEDTDDRLNK
+163 NKILEDTDDRLDK

-212 VDKNNPKI
+212 TDKNNPKI

-232 QLKTDNTLTTTDKT
+232 QLKTDDNLTTTDKT

-260 LSTLKTTDKTSI
+260 
-272 VDSMNELFDDKV
+272 
-284 NTTDVVDNLTS
+284 
-295 TDIDKPLSAN
+295 
-305 QGKVLK
+305 
-311 DEIGDLNDLTTTNQ
+311 
-325 NDLVSAINEHDIEI
+325 
-339 GDLTQL
+339 
-345 KTTNQTSL
+345 
-353 VESTNELVDEIGD
+353 

-378 NATGVYE
+378 SATGVYE

-442 LSAQLSGEEVDLSG
+442 AQAQLGGEEVDLSG

-530 TFSPVDSET
+530 TFSPIDSET

-562 TQKADNF
+562 AQKADNF

-596 VADAGTVAPTD
+596 VADAGTVAPIN
-607 SAEVRALTSFS
+607 SSEVRALTAFS

-632 IVVACPSTKTL
+632 IVIACPSTKTL
-643 TSAKYVEQG
+643 ASAKYVEQG

-670 TDGVD
+670 TDGKD

>member
-60 KLVNLTTPK
+60 KLVDLTTPK

-90 TLTTNDKTIPGAIYE
+90 TLTTNDKTIPGAINE
-105 LDAEIGNATH
+105 LDAEIGNTTH

-146 GIAAVGEY
+146 GIATVGEY

-163 NKILEDTDDRLNK
+163 NKILEDTDDRLDK

-232 QLKTDNTLTTTDKT
+232 QLKTDDDLTTTDKT

-260 LSTLKTTDKTSI
+260 
-272 VDSMNELFDDKV
+272 
-284 NTTDVVDNLTS
+284 
-295 TDIDKPLSAN
+295 
-305 QGKVLK
+305 
-311 DEIGDLNDLTTTNQ
+311 
-325 NDLVSAINEHDIEI
+325 
-339 GDLTQL
+339 
-345 KTTNQTSL
+345 
-353 VESTNELVDEIGD
+353 

-378 NATGVYE
+378 SATGVYE

-562 TQKADNF
+562 AQKADNF

-632 IVVACPSTKTL
+632 IVIACPSTKTL

-670 TDGVD
+670 TDGKD

>member
-60 KLVNLTTPK
+60 KLVDLTTPK

-90 TLTTNDKTIPGAIYE
+90 TLTTNDKTIPGAINE
-105 LDAEIGNATH
+105 LDAEIGNTTH

-146 GIAAVGEY
+146 GIATVGEY

-163 NKILEDTDDRLNK
+163 NKILEDTDDRLDK

-182 ADFKQAIIDEVLD
+182 ADFKQAIIDEILD

-212 VDKNNPKI
+212 ADKNNPKI

-232 QLKTDNTLTTTDKT
+232 QLKTDDDLTTTDKT

-260 LSTLKTTDKTSI
+260 
-272 VDSMNELFDDKV
+272 
-284 NTTDVVDNLTS
+284 
-295 TDIDKPLSAN
+295 
-305 QGKVLK
+305 
-311 DEIGDLNDLTTTNQ
+311 
-325 NDLVSAINEHDIEI
+325 
-339 GDLTQL
+339 
-345 KTTNQTSL
+345 
-353 VESTNELVDEIGD
+353 

-378 NATGVYE
+378 SATGVYE

-442 LSAQLSGEEVDLSG
+442 AQAQLGGEEVDLSG

-530 TFSPVDSET
+530 TFSPIDSET

-562 TQKADNF
+562 AQKADNF

-632 IVVACPSTKTL
+632 IVIACPSTKTL

-670 TDGVD
+670 TDGKD
-675 LINYNVYTYVFAI
+675 LIDYNVYTYVFAI

>member
-60 KLVNLTTPK
+60 KLVDLTTPK

-90 TLTTNDKTIPGAIYE
+90 TLTTNDKTIPGAINE
-105 LDAEIGNATH
+105 LDAEIGNTTH

-146 GIAAVGEY
+146 GIATVGEY

-163 NKILEDTDDRLNK
+163 NKILEDTDDRLDK

-182 ADFKQAIIDEVLD
+182 ADFKQAIIDEILD

-212 VDKNNPKI
+212 ADKNNPKI

-232 QLKTDNTLTTTDKT
+232 QLKTDNDLTTTDKT
-246 TTGAINELDAEIGD
+246 TTGAINELDA
-260 LSTLKTTDKTSI
+260 
-272 VDSMNELFDDKV
+272 
-284 NTTDVVDNLTS
+284 
-295 TDIDKPLSAN
+295 
-305 QGKVLK
+305 
-311 DEIGDLNDLTTTNQ
+311 
-325 NDLVSAINEHDIEI
+325 
-339 GDLTQL
+339 
-345 KTTNQTSL
+345 
-353 VESTNELVDEIGD
+353 EIGD

-442 LSAQLSGEEVDLSG
+442 AQAQLGGEEVDLSG

-562 TQKADNF
+562 AQKADNF

-607 SAEVRALTSFS
+607 SAEVRALTAFS

-670 TDGVD
+670 TDGKD

>member
-60 KLVNLTTPK
+60 KLVDLTTPK

-90 TLTTNDKTIPGAIYE
+90 TLTTNDKTIPGAINE
-105 LDAEIGNATH
+105 LDAEIGNVTH

-146 GIAAVGEY
+146 GIATVGEY

-163 NKILEDTDDRLNK
+163 NKILEDTDDRLDK

-182 ADFKQAIIDEVLD
+182 ADFKQAIIDEILD

-232 QLKTDNTLTTTDKT
+232 QLKTDDDLTTTDKT
-246 TTGAINELDAEIGD
+246 TTGAINELDA
-260 LSTLKTTDKTSI
+260 
-272 VDSMNELFDDKV
+272 
-284 NTTDVVDNLTS
+284 
-295 TDIDKPLSAN
+295 
-305 QGKVLK
+305 
-311 DEIGDLNDLTTTNQ
+311 
-325 NDLVSAINEHDIEI
+325 
-339 GDLTQL
+339 
-345 KTTNQTSL
+345 
-353 VESTNELVDEIGD
+353 EIGD

-442 LSAQLSGEEVDLSG
+442 AQAQLGGEEVDLSG

-562 TQKADNF
+562 AQKADNF

-607 SAEVRALTSFS
+607 SAEVRALTAFS

-632 IVVACPSTKTL
+632 IVIACPGTKTL

-670 TDGVD
+670 TDGKD

>member
-60 KLVNLTTPK
+60 KLVDLTTPEWK
-69 WEELGSGSGGDL
+69 ELGNGSGGDL

-90 TLTTNDKTIPGAIYE
+90 TLTTNDKTIPGAINE
-105 LDAEIGNATH
+105 LDAEIGNTTH

-146 GIAAVGEY
+146 GIATVGEY

-163 NKILEDTDDRLNK
+163 NKILEDTDDRLDK

-232 QLKTDNTLTTTDKT
+232 QLKTDDNLTTTDKT

-260 LSTLKTTDKTSI
+260 
-272 VDSMNELFDDKV
+272 
-284 NTTDVVDNLTS
+284 
-295 TDIDKPLSAN
+295 
-305 QGKVLK
+305 
-311 DEIGDLNDLTTTNQ
+311 
-325 NDLVSAINEHDIEI
+325 
-339 GDLTQL
+339 
-345 KTTNQTSL
+345 
-353 VESTNELVDEIGD
+353 

-378 NATGVYE
+378 SATGVYE

-442 LSAQLSGEEVDLSG
+442 AQAQLGGEEVDLSG

-562 TQKADNF
+562 AQKADNF

-607 SAEVRALTSFS
+607 SAEVRALTAFS

-632 IVVACPSTKTL
+632 IVIACPSTKTL

-670 TDGVD
+670 TDGKD

>member
-60 KLVNLTTPK
+60 KLVDLTTPK

-90 TLTTNDKTIPGAIYE
+90 TLTTNDKTIPGAINE
-105 LDAEIGNATH
+105 LDSEIGNTTH

-146 GIAAVGEY
+146 GIATVGEY

-163 NKILEDTDDRLNK
+163 NKILEDTDDRLDK

-182 ADFKQAIIDEVLD
+182 ADFKQAIIDEILD

-212 VDKNNPKI
+212 SDKNNPKI

-232 QLKTDNTLTTTDKT
+232 QLKTDDDLTTTDKT

-260 LSTLKTTDKTSI
+260 
-272 VDSMNELFDDKV
+272 
-284 NTTDVVDNLTS
+284 
-295 TDIDKPLSAN
+295 
-305 QGKVLK
+305 
-311 DEIGDLNDLTTTNQ
+311 
-325 NDLVSAINEHDIEI
+325 
-339 GDLTQL
+339 
-345 KTTNQTSL
+345 
-353 VESTNELVDEIGD
+353 

-378 NATGVYE
+378 SATGVYE

-442 LSAQLSGEEVDLSG
+442 AQAQLGGEEVDLSG

-562 TQKADNF
+562 AQKADNF

-632 IVVACPSTKTL
+632 IVIACPGTKTL

-670 TDGVD
+670 TDGED